1 MLKKPDYGLLIH
13 NSGSLK
19 KALYIF
25 ALICFIVI
33 EVFCVLF
40 TWRPELV
47 RVVRYQVPDANTY
60 KAYPQTVIHPSDSV
74 FHFIKANVMRN
85 DLDTLSVLDGGD
97 TLVSFKDYLRN
108 GKISIFMVIRNDS
121 IIYERFAP
129 GYSASTLTTLFSVG
143 KTMVSIMLGKALE
156 EGKIKSLDDHLL
168 WYVPELKANPAFKD
182 ITLRNLMT
190 MQSGLEFID
199 TNGGYIQAFLS
210 DEGKYYYTEDIK
222 KELSKVKLVNRPGTV
237 WKYKSID
244 AFLLTWALENATG
257 QKAAAYFEDKVW
269 KNIGTAYPAS
279 FGLDHPDGLANT
291 ASRFQATAIDLA
303 KIGRLYLKK
312 GKFNGRQIIPQTW
325 VVNSLN
331 TADGKPVTSKGW
343 QQTTQ
348 HYLWWIPQQGVNGD
362 FAAEGMR
369 GQRLYI
375 DPLTNTIIV
384 QFALRGAGDYPYR
397 KISRYLSG
405 LPFSYPPHAKPP
417 VKNYQ

>member
-1 MLKKPDYGLLIH
+1 
-13 NSGSLK
+13 
-19 KALYIF
+19 
-25 ALICFIVI
+25 
-33 EVFCVLF
+33 VLF
-40 TWRPELV
+40 TWRPYLI

-60 KAYPQTVIHPSDSV
+60 KIYPQVVVHPSDSV
-74 FHFIKANVMRN
+74 FHFSKAPVMRN
-85 DLDTLSVLDGGD
+85 DLDTLTVLDGGD
-97 TLVSFKDYLRN
+97 TLVSFKDYMRN
-108 GKISIFMVIRNDS
+108 GKVGVFMVIRNDT
-121 IIYERFAP
+121 IIYEHYGP
-129 GYSASTLTTLFSVG
+129 GYSDSTLTTLFSVG
-143 KTMVSIMLGKALE
+143 KTMISVMLGKALE
-156 EGKIKSLDDHLL
+156 EGKIRSLDERLL
-168 WYVPELKANPAFKD
+168 QYVPELKSNPAFRA

-210 DEGKYYYTEDIK
+210 DEGKYYYTEEIK
-222 KELSKVKLVNRPGTV
+222 RELLQVKLVNTPGTV

-257 QKAAAYFEDKVW
+257 QKAAAYLEDKVW
-269 KNIGTAYPAS
+269 TKIGTAYPS
-279 FGLDHPDGLANT
+279 TLGLDHPAGLANM

-303 KIGRLYLKK
+303 KVGRLYLEK
-312 GKFNGRQIIPQTW
+312 GQFNGQQIIPQAW
-325 VVNSLN
+325 VENSLN

-343 QQTTQ
+343 QRTTQ

-369 GQRLYI
+369 GQRLYV

-405 LPFSYPPHAKPP
+405 LPFKYPPHAKPAI
-417 VKNYQ
+417 KNYQ

>member
-1 MLKKPDYGLLIH
+1 
-13 NSGSLK
+13 LK
-19 KALYIF
+19 KALYVF
-25 ALICFIVI
+25 ALLCLIIL

-40 TWRPELV
+40 TWRPELI
-47 RVVRYQVPDANTY
+47 RVVQYQVPDANTY
-60 KAYPQTVIHPSDSV
+60 KAYPQTIIHPSDSI
-74 FHFIKANVMRN
+74 FHFIKARVLRN
-85 DLDTLSVLDGGD
+85 DLDTLCVLDGGD
-97 TLVSFKDYLRN
+97 TLVSFKDYQRN
-108 GKISIFMVIRNDS
+108 GKINLFMVIRNDT

-129 GYSASTLTTLFSVG
+129 GYSDSSLTTLFSVG

-156 EGKIKSLDDHLL
+156 EGKIKSLDDYLL
-168 WYVPELKANPAFKD
+168 QYVPELKSNPAFKS

-190 MQSGLEFID
+190 MQSGLEFVD

-222 KELSKVKLVNRPGTV
+222 KQLLTVKLVNKPGTV

-257 QKAAAYFEDKVW
+257 QKAAVYFQNKVW

-279 FGLDHPDGLANT
+279 FGLDHAGGLANT
-291 ASRFQATAIDLA
+291 ASRFQATALDLA
-303 KIGRLYLKK
+303 KIGRLYLNK
-312 GKFNGRQIIPQTW
+312 GKFNGHQVVSEEW
-325 VVNSLN
+325 VKLSLN
-331 TADGKPVTSKGW
+331 SIGETPVTSKGW
-343 QQTTQ
+343 QRTTQ
-348 HYLWWIPQQGVNGD
+348 HYLWWIPQEGVNGD

-405 LPFSYPPHAKPP
+405 LPFSYPPHTKPE
-417 VKNYQ
+417 VKKYQ

>member
-1 MLKKPDYGLLIH
+1 M
-13 NSGSLK
+13 K
-19 KALYIF
+19 KALYVF
-25 ALICFIVI
+25 ALLCLIIL

-40 TWRPELV
+40 TWRHELI

-60 KAYPQTVIHPSDSV
+60 KAYPQTVIHPSDSA
-74 FHFIKANVMRN
+74 FHFIKARVLRN

-97 TLVSFKDYLRN
+97 TLVSFKDYQRN
-108 GKISIFMVIRNDS
+108 GKINLFMVIRNDT
-121 IIYERFAP
+121 IIYEHFAP
-129 GYSASTLTTLFSVG
+129 GYSDSSLTTLFSVG

-156 EGKIKSLDDHLL
+156 EGKITSLDDHLL
-168 WYVPELKANPAFKD
+168 RYVPELRANPAFKN

-190 MQSGLEFID
+190 MQSGLEFVD

-222 KELSKVKLVNRPGTV
+222 KELSKVKLVNTPGTV

-257 QKAAAYFEDKVW
+257 QKAAVYFQDKVW

-279 FGLDHPDGLANT
+279 FGLDHTDGFPNM

-303 KIGRLYLKK
+303 KVGRLYLKN
-312 GKFNGRQIIPQTW
+312 GRFNGHQVVPEEW
-325 VVNSLN
+325 VKQSLN
-331 TADGKPVTSKGW
+331 RKVEKQVTSKGW
-343 QQTTQ
+343 QRTTQ
-348 HYLWWIPQQGVNGD
+348 HYLWWIPQQGINGD

-369 GQRLYI
+369 GQRLYV

-384 QFALRGAGDYPYR
+384 QFAFRGAGDYPYR

-405 LPFSYPPHAKPP
+405 LPFSYPPHVKPEI
-417 VKNYQ
+417 KKYQ